1 MKLHVNGE
9 GNNMVILWR
18 NQSIKMLSF
27 GAVLGLLITLPEQ
40 AFATTTNGGAGLPW
54 EAPLHTLANSLS
66 GPVAL
71 SLSLMGIIVAG
82 GVLIWGG
89 EITHWVRSL
98 VFLVMVISV
107 LAFAGPLLSSL
118 FGVSTII

>member
-1 MKLHVNGE
+1 
-9 GNNMVILWR
+9 MVILWS
-18 NQSIKMLSF
+18 NKSIKMLSL
-27 GAVLGLLITLPEQ
+27 GAVLGLLITFPNQ
-40 AFATTTNGGAGLPW
+40 ALATTTSGAGGGLPW
-54 EAPLHTLANSLS
+54 EAPLQTLANSLS

>member
-1 MKLHVNGE
+1 
-9 GNNMVILWR
+9 MVILWS
-18 NQSIKMLSF
+18 NKSIKMLSL

-40 AFATTTNGGAGLPW
+40 ALATTTGGAGLPW